1 MSDNNPVILE
11 TKGLQK
17 SFGAVHATNDVSLD
31 LRHAEVHAVIGP
43 NGAGKSTLITQISGE
58 LQPDEG
64 TIHLLGQEVTHLRAF
79 ERARLGLGR
88 SFQITELCPQYTALE
103 NVILSCMLRTGKAFG
118 VWSNPRNDHTL
129 RKEAQEYLD
138 LVGLSD
144 RTYIVCADMAHGEK
158 RQLELAVALARHPKL
173 LLLDEPMA
181 GMGAEE
187 SLIMTKLLLELKK
200 DYGILLVEHDM
211 DAVFALAD
219 RISVLVYGAIIF
231 TGLPDEVRHNQQ
243 VQAAYLGED

>member
-1 MSDNNPVILE
+1 MADKHPVLLE
-11 TKGLQK
+11 IKGLHK
-17 SFGAVHATNDVSLD
+17 SFGAVHATNNVSID
-31 LRHAEVHAVIGP
+31 LRHGEVHAIIGP

-58 LQPDEG
+58 LHPDEG
-64 TIHLLGQEVTHLRAF
+64 SIHLLGQDVTRLRAF

-103 NVILSCMLRTGKAFG
+103 NVILSCLLRTGKAFG
-118 VWSNPRNDHTL
+118 IWSNPRRDTQL
-129 RKEAQEYLD
+129 TTQAQEYLD

-144 RTYIVCADMAHGEK
+144 RTYVLCADMAHGEK

-187 SLIMTKLLLELKK
+187 SRIMTQLLLELKK
-200 DYGILLVEHDM
+200 DYGVLLVEHDM

-231 TGLPDEVRHNQQ
+231 TGTPDEVRHNQQ